1 MTDVVLVL
9 STVPDD
15 EHAESLARTLVEE
28 RLAAC
33 VNLHAPMVSIYHWT
47 GQVERAAE
55 RQLVIKT
62 TRARLPELEA
72 RLAELHPYELPEFIV
87 LPLHGGSEAYLAWVG
102 LSVSPSQRPA

>member
-15 EHAESLARTLVEE
+15 EKAELLARTLVDE

-33 VNLHAPMVSIYHWT
+33 VNLHASMVSIYRWT

-62 TRARLPELEA
+62 TRARVQELQA
-72 RLAELHPYELPEFIV
+72 RLAELHSYELPEFIV
-87 LPLHGGSEAYLAWVG
+87 LSLDGGSEAYLAWVVS
-102 LSVSPSQRPA
+102 SVSL